1 MLLNLL
7 LALGL
12 LVLAIFVGE
21 WLVRRNRSGARLWG
35 DFSQM
40 LGGFFYFG
48 IFALALLFEGVRWI
62 ALPLATGF
70 WWVARTKSKD
80 IKEGNWRSRVNG

>member
-7 LALGL
+7 LAIGL
-12 LVLAIFVGE
+12 LLVAIIVGE
-21 WLVRRNRSGARLWG
+21 YLVRKNQSGARLWG

-62 ALPLATGF
+62 AFILVILF
-70 WWVARTKSKD
+70 YWVARTKSKD
-80 IKEGNWRSRVNG
+80 IRNGTWRRKVNG